1 MHPLLRFTLNL
12 FESNRPV
19 TPVNQ
24 ASSAIKDVVSTPLKM
39 GQSTLLQGQS
49 PTLFRHPEANREVR
63 LGDVFVAY
71 EFKRVKRRS
80 IGFSVGSKGL
90 VVRAPN
96 WVALREVDAALQT
109 KSKWILRKLQE
120 LCERHSRLAEQG
132 PDWRDGGRF
141 NYLGQAVTL
150 QLDPLYRL
158 ATPGVPRMQEVPN
171 TVTGETHRQ
180 VLHLGLAHNASAE
193 QMREAVQA
201 WQKRQAK
208 QVFQDRLNHF
218 APLLGVQ
225 SHKLTLSNA
234 ATRWGSANSKGA
246 IRLNWQLIQYRM
258 PVIDY
263 VVAHELSHLRVMN
276 HSARFWDTVRSV
288 VPDYVLLRQQL
299 KGHIH

>member
-24 ASSAIKDVVSTPLKM
+24 ASSAIKDEVSTPLKT
-39 GQSTLLQGQS
+39 GQSTLLHGLSQ
-49 PTLFRHPEANREVR
+49 TLFLHPEANCEVR
-63 LGDVFVAY
+63 LGEVFVAY
-71 EFKRVKRRS
+71 EFKRVKRSS

-96 WVALREVDAALQT
+96 WVTLREVDAALQT

-120 LCERHSRLAEQG
+120 FHSRLTEHG

-150 QLDPLYRL
+150 QLDPLPRL
-158 ATPGVPRMQEVPN
+158 APPGVPWMQEVQVQNP
-171 TVTGETHRQ
+171 VTDETQRQ
-180 VLHLGLAHNASAE
+180 ILHLGLANNASAD

-225 SHKLTLSNA
+225 WHKLTLSNA
-234 ATRWGSANSKGA
+234 ATRWGSANTKGE
-246 IRLNWQLIQYRM
+246 IRLNWQLIQYQM

-288 VPDYVLLRQQL
+288 VPDYVLLQQQL
-299 KGHIH
+299 KGHTH

>member
-24 ASSAIKDVVSTPLKM
+24 ASSAIKDEVSAPVKT
-39 GQSTLLQGQS
+39 GQSTLLHGLSQ
-49 PTLFRHPEANREVR
+49 TLFLHPEANCEVR
-63 LGDVFVAY
+63 LGEVFVAY
-71 EFKRVKRRS
+71 EFKRVKRSS

-96 WVALREVDAALQT
+96 WVTLREVDAALQT

-120 LCERHSRLAEQG
+120 FHSRLTEHG

-150 QLDPLYRL
+150 QLDPLHRL
-158 ATPGVPRMQEVPN
+158 APPGVPWMQEVQVQNP
-171 TVTGETHRQ
+171 VTDETQRQ
-180 VLHLGLAHNASAE
+180 ILHLGLANNASAD

-225 SHKLTLSNA
+225 WHKLTLSNA
-234 ATRWGSANSKGA
+234 ATRWGSANTKGE
-246 IRLNWQLIQYRM
+246 IRLNWQLIQYQM

-288 VPDYVLLRQQL
+288 VPDYVLLQQQL
-299 KGHIH
+299 KGHTH

>member
-24 ASSAIKDVVSTPLKM
+24 ASSAIKDEVSTPLKT
-39 GQSTLLQGQS
+39 GQSTLLHGLSQ
-49 PTLFRHPEANREVR
+49 TLFLHPEANCEVR
-63 LGDVFVAY
+63 LGEVFVAY
-71 EFKRVKRRS
+71 EFKRVKRSS

-96 WVALREVDAALQT
+96 WVTLREVDAALQT

-120 LCERHSRLAEQG
+120 FHSRLTEHG

-150 QLDPLYRL
+150 QLDPLHRL
-158 ATPGVPRMQEVPN
+158 APPGVPWMQEVQVQNP
-171 TVTGETHRQ
+171 VTDETQRQ
-180 VLHLGLAHNASAE
+180 ILHLGLANNASAD

-225 SHKLTLSNA
+225 WHKLTLSNA
-234 ATRWGSANSKGA
+234 ATRWGSANTKGE
-246 IRLNWQLIQYRM
+246 IRLNWQLIQYQM

-288 VPDYVLLRQQL
+288 VPDYVLLQQQL
-299 KGHIH
+299 KGHTH